1 MGLWHGV
8 QYYEQKK
15 LNEEPYYRSWPPLA
29 KKHTHAVFDW
39 SYFLAWVG
47 VGACFFSFLFL
58 MIASIILRRE
68 RVKQQQQAQYV
79 MSVYPTKSSNGGYGP
94 QPAAGYGYNTY
105 NYPGPYYGTSQYGGY
120 NY

>member
-1 MGLWHGV
+1 
-8 QYYEQKK
+8 
-15 LNEEPYYRSWPPLA
+15 
-29 KKHTHAVFDW
+29 
-39 SYFLAWVG
+39 
-47 VGACFFSFLFL
+47 
-58 MIASIILRRE
+58 
-68 RVKQQQQAQYV
+68 VKQQQQAQYV